1 MIESAEPASLWD
13 RVVAP
18 SPALDDVAD
27 RLRARLLASLLAT
40 ILLAGLVSGLIQLA
54 LVPGFLPTF
63 LVMLGAL
70 GVLAVAYAASRTR
83 RYRVGGALAA
93 LAVIGACIA
102 IPAWNPD
109 DHVWYAFMSIGV
121 LLASAFLSPRAA
133 AAFAALAVVAV
144 LGVAA
149 AVPALREPHK
159 LVPALMFLLVFSPL
173 VLIAAR
179 QRDRIEEERRRALL
193 EAHAR
198 VAESQ
203 RLETL
208 GRLAGGIAH
217 DFGNVL
223 TVVSGS
229 VDGLRARAPGPEVED
244 VAAACTRSSALVR
257 QLLAFARRQPL
268 APRVVA
274 LDQVV
279 AEMEGILRRLVG
291 DGVHLVLDVE
301 AGPVVRADPAQLE
314 QVLLNLVVNAREATL
329 PGGTIRVHAGGAGGR
344 VPDTRAAGWGRWC
357 VLEVQDTGHGMS
369 AEVRARLFEPF
380 FTTKTNGTGFGLATV
395 YGIVAQSGGHVAVRS
410 APGAG
415 ATFTVFLPVV
425 EAGADPAAAD
435 RGAAAG

>member
-1 MIESAEPASLWD
+1 MEDAKPASVWE

-27 RLRARLLASLLAT
+27 RIRARLLASFLAV
-40 ILLAGLVSGLIQLA
+40 ILLAGFLSGLVQLA

-63 LVMLGAL
+63 LVML
-70 GVLAVAYAASRTR
+70 
-83 RYRVGGALAA
+83 AA
-93 LAVIGACIA
+93 LAVLAACLA

-109 DHVWYAFMSIGV
+109 DHVWYAFMTIGV
-121 LLASAFLSPRAA
+121 LLASTFLSPRAA
-133 AAFAALAVVAV
+133 AAFAALSVVAV

-149 AVPALREPHK
+149 LVPALREAHK
-159 LVPALMFLLVFSPL
+159 LVPALMFQLVFSPL
-173 VLIAAR
+173 MLIAAR
-179 QRDRIEEERRRALL
+179 QRDRIEEERRRSLL
-193 EAHAR
+193 EAHAM

-217 DFGNVL
+217 DFGNLL

-229 VDGLRARAPGPEVED
+229 LDALRGRAAGPEIDD
-244 VAAACTRSSALVR
+244 VASACARSSELVR

-274 LDQVV
+274 LEQEV
-279 AEMEGILRRLVG
+279 EGLEGILRRLVG
-291 DGVHLVLDVE
+291 ARVHHVLDLR
-301 AGPVVRADPAQLE
+301 GGGVVRADPAQLE

-329 PGGTIRVHAGGAGGR
+329 PGGTIRVRAGGADAR
-344 VPDTRAAGWGRWC
+344 EAQAAGPGRWC
-357 VLEVQDTGHGMS
+357 VLEVEDTGEGMS

-380 FTTKTNGTGFGLATV
+380 FTTKPNGTGFGLATV

-410 APGAG
+410 TSGAG
-415 ATFTVFLPVV
+415 ATFTVLLPAVD
-425 EAGADPAAAD
+425 AGAEPATVG
-435 RGAAAG
+435 RGSATG